1 MLTIY
6 HNPACRKSRAGLEF
20 LKNSGQPFTIR
31 EYLKSPLSE
40 AEIEKLLVKLNRK
53 PAEILRTQEEYYK
66 QNLKGRRFEDHE
78 LVKIIAANPKLL
90 QRPVVEGRYKA
101 VVGDPPETIASLLP
115 KS

>member
-20 LKNSGQPFTIR
+20 LKESGQPFTVR
-31 EYLKSPLSE
+31 EYLKAPLSE
-40 AEIEKLLVKLNRK
+40 EEIEKLLVKLNSK
-53 PAEILRTQEEYYK
+53 PADMLRTQEDYYK
-66 QNLKGRRFEDHE
+66 QNLKGKHFEDHE

-90 QRPVVEGRYKA
+90 RRPVVEGRYKA
-101 VVGDPPETIASLLP
+101 VVGDPAEAIALLLL